1 MDKEWCVIPLKTKE
15 ICMKSAKIVT
25 RRSLQGALGLV
36 LAAGLFVM
44 PHQAAAEEVELAL
57 TVTPQADTASH
68 TDGVDS
74 YRVEVINQDGGGA
87 KHLKLTI
94 PFAPGYTLASAS
106 FEQEGVWVSDI
117 GNGAVTISIDRL
129 EGADSLI
136 VSNLSFTSAGA
147 AAANAITERATVTHE
162 EYSYSSNMPG
172 YGVTALN
179 IAGRSGSLYAFG
191 GGAFAPNESV
201 NFWYTSAAGVST
213 PLYLDEGRLVRE
225 SDDDDDDDET
235 LGGHLI
241 ADGAGVISTSF
252 DTSGLPAGSYTL
264 AARGDWTGAV
274 AAVSFVVP

>member
-1 MDKEWCVIPLKTKE
+1 
-15 ICMKSAKIVT
+15 MKLAKIVPQ
-25 RRSLQGALGLV
+25 RSLQGALGLV
-36 LAAGLFVM
+36 LAAGLFAM

-57 TVTPQADTASH
+57 TVTPQADTVSR

-74 YRVEVINQDGGGA
+74 YRVELINHDGGIA

-106 FEQEGVWVSDI
+106 FDQEGVWVSDI
-117 GNGAVTISIDRL
+117 GNGVVTISIDRL
-129 EGADSLI
+129 EGEASSI

-147 AAANAITERATVTHE
+147 AATNAITERATVTHE
-162 EYSYSSNMPG
+162 EYRYSSNMPNH
-172 YGVTALN
+172 GVTALN

-191 GGAFAPNESV
+191 GGAFAPNEPV

-225 SDDDDDDDET
+225 PEDDDDDEET
-235 LGGHLI
+235 VGEHLV

-252 DTSGLPAGSYTL
+252 DISGLSAGTYTL

-274 AAVSFVVP
+274 AAVSFMVP